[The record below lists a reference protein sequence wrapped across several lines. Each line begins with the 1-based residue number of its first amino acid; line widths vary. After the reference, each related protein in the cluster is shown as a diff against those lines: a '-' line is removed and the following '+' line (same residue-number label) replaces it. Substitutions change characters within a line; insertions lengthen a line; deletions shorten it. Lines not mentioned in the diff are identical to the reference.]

1 MALVT
6 AYTAFDMINPPI
18 RDWSLQGLPTN
29 TEINIVDGLNTGV
42 YRGDF
47 TYGGFGSVS
56 GELHSFETSFN
67 GALQN
72 KISGLTLD
80 ASQVLALI
88 QSGHAEDLYTLALG
102 GADTLV
108 GSAFNDVLA
117 GFDGNDSLRGNGG
130 VDYLY
135 GDAGNDT
142 LVGGLGADHLFGGV
156 GNDVYILGAGD
167 VIVEA
172 GGGGNDTVQSAIS
185 YALAANLETLV
196 LTGTA
201 AINGT
206 GNTLSNRITGNS
218 AANVLSGGL
227 GDDTIGAGAGA
238 DTLIGG
244 AGRDFLYG
252 GMDAAGDDFVFTART
267 QSAVGANR
275 DIIYN
280 FTTGADDIDLIG
292 IDANASSGVT
302 NEAFSFNGTT
312 AHANAVWYTVVGANS
327 IVKADVTG
335 DTVADFEIMVI
346 GVTSLSATGFLL

>member
-18 RDWSLQGLPTN
+18 RNWSLQN
-29 TEINIVDGLNTGV
+29 FNSTEINIADGLNTGV

-47 TYGGFGSVS
+47 TYPSFGSVA
-56 GELHSFETSFN
+56 GELHSFETRFN

-72 KISGLTLD
+72 MISGMTLD
-80 ASQVLALI
+80 AGQVLTLI
-88 QSGHAEDLYTLALG
+88 QSGNAEDLYTIALS

-108 GSAFNDVLA
+108 GSAFGDVLA

-130 VDYLY
+130 IDFLY
-135 GDAGNDT
+135 GDDGNDT
-142 LVGGLGADHLFGGV
+142 FVGGLGADQIFGGS
-156 GNDVYILGAGD
+156 GNDVYIFGAGD

-172 GGGGNDTVQSAIS
+172 GDGGTDTVQSAIS
-185 YALAANLETLV
+185 YVLAANLENLT

-218 AANVLSGGL
+218 AANQLSGGL
-227 GDDTIGAGAGA
+227 GNDTIGAGAGA

-244 AGRDFLYG
+244 AGRDLLYG
-252 GMDAAGDDFVFTART
+252 GMDAAGDDFVFSART

-275 DIIYN
+275 DVIYN

-292 IDANASSGVT
+292 IDANASSAAT
-302 NEAFSFNGTT
+302 NETFSFNGTV
-312 AHANAVWYTVVGANS
+312 AHANAVWYTVVGANA

-335 DTVADFEIMVI
+335 DTVADFEVMVI
-346 GVTSLSATGFLL
+346 GVTSLSGTDFLL